1 MELLKEEDLTSGEVE
16 DKCKLVKV
24 EPETAEVQQLLT
36 ENDRR
41 IQLLEMEVER
51 LEGRLDTVSGQLREK
66 N

>member
-16 DKCKLVKV
+16 YKCKLVKV